1 MGCKTKWDRAFMLK
15 TFTLKFAKGDYKKH
29 LEAYFIDREKALMPE
44 TQAKITRRLELDALR
59 DEKNLLYS
67 KITEVARQLKKIER
81 SNTQAKSSSM
91 IVSVDDLKKVM
102 AELLAKIDAVNDAL
116 QDSPTNRR
124 AAERKFIRACP
135 SDCRGFLNTDW
146 VCGLCSTHVCSKC
159 HEIKAPGGSPS
170 KTHKCLKTNVATA
183 ALLAKDTKPCPKCAA
198 QIFKINGCDQMWCTQ
213 CKTGFSWQ
221 SGAIELV
228 VHNPHYYEWQQ
239 KHGSLPRA
247 LGDVPCG
254 GLIAYDHLEPLINR
268 RCGFVLPADLY
279 WFISLVHRNIQHHRQ
294 VTLGEHCATAFDP
307 QDNEDLRLKYL
318 NNEIDLAHLGQTVQQ
333 REARRERKQAV
344 NNVVDMYAT
353 VAEDLFRNLAHG
365 LEEAMRGWSKKNNED
380 NNERFDKVEKKRMKV
395 IRKFHTEMMALRT
408 YTLEQLESWGNSI
421 GANHRK

>member
-1 MGCKTKWDRAFMLK
+1 MEKVESGEDEECDEQPQVKKIAKVTCPICCELCNNSSRKPITCFACPSMACAQCLCRYILTLPGEARCMGCKTKWDRAFMLK

-29 LEAYFIDREKALMPE
+29 LESYFIDREKALMPE

-59 DEKNLLYS
+59 DEKSLLYS

-159 HEIKAPGGSPS
+159 HEIKAHGGSIN
-170 KTHKCLKTNVATA
+170 HKCLKSNVATA

-198 QIFKINGCDQMWCTQ
+198 QIFQDQ
-213 CKTGFSWQ
+213 
-221 SGAIELV
+221 
-228 VHNPHYYEWQQ
+228 
-239 KHGSLPRA
+239 
-247 LGDVPCG
+247 
-254 GLIAYDHLEPLINR
+254 
-268 RCGFVLPADLY
+268 
-279 WFISLVHRNIQHHRQ
+279 
-294 VTLGEHCATAFDP
+294 
-307 QDNEDLRLKYL
+307 
-318 NNEIDLAHLGQTVQQ
+318 
-333 REARRERKQAV
+333 
-344 NNVVDMYAT
+344 
-353 VAEDLFRNLAHG
+353 
-365 LEEAMRGWSKKNNED
+365 
-380 NNERFDKVEKKRMKV
+380 RM
-395 IRKFHTEMMALRT
+395 
-408 YTLEQLESWGNSI
+408 
-421 GANHRK
+421 